1 MLIET
6 LPAAAPGAI
15 DTEVGV
21 IIPPVPESAT
31 VTPAPLAGPLIPTVQ
46 LDVPPALSVLG
57 TQEIDE
63 SVVEETDAPAPT
75 VILPPVAVIGIVVA
89 DVETAI

>member
-1 MLIET
+1 
-6 LPAAAPGAI
+6 
-15 DTEVGV
+15 
-21 IIPPVPESAT
+21 
-31 VTPAPLAGPLIPTVQ
+31 
-46 LDVPPALSVLG
+46 VLG

-89 DVETAI
+89 DVDTAI